1 MSVKE
6 PEKFLASHIY
16 NIDYQ
21 EDLNKCFANLCTNK
35 KNTILLES
43 AEIDTKDKL
52 KSILVLNSAL
62 RIACIENKVFIK
74 PLSENGKY
82 ALKAIQENIKKD
94 VDYKYDNNQLVL
106 TFEFIKDYQLSES
119 QKLKNHLY
127 LML

>member
-1 MSVKE
+1 M
-6 PEKFLASHIY
+6 
-16 NIDYQ
+16 
-21 EDLNKCFANLCTNK
+21 
-35 KNTILLES
+35 
-43 AEIDTKDKL
+43 
-52 KSILVLNSAL
+52 LNSAL

>member
-1 MSVKE
+1 M
-6 PEKFLASHIY
+6 
-16 NIDYQ
+16 
-21 EDLNKCFANLCTNK
+21 
-35 KNTILLES
+35 
-43 AEIDTKDKL
+43 
-52 KSILVLNSAL
+52 LNSAL

-74 PLSENGKY
+74 SLSENGKY